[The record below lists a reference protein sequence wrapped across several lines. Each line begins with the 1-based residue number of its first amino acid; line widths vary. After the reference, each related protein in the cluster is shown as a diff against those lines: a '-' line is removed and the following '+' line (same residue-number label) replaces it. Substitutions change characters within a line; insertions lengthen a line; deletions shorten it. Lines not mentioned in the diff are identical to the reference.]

1 MSAATMSSERGI
13 VDQALQL
20 TRDML
25 GAGQAQEWE
34 RLAALEAQRD
44 PLLRREHSADV
55 VYQLSEILACDRELR
70 ALVRQARDEAAAQWQ
85 RENGRARAIS
95 AYAQA

>member
-1 MSAATMSSERGI
+1 MPSESSI

-25 GAGQAQEWE
+25 GAGQAQEWD

-44 PLLRREHSADV
+44 PLLRREHSVDV

-70 ALVRQARDEAAAQWQ
+70 AMVRQARDEAAAQWQ

-95 AYAQA
+95 VYAQA

>member
-1 MSAATMSSERGI
+1 MSATTMSSESGI

-34 RLAALEAQRD
+34 RLAALEAERD

>member
-1 MSAATMSSERGI
+1 MNNSAMSSESSI
-13 VDQALQL
+13 VEQALQL

-34 RLAALEAQRD
+34 RLAALETQRE
-44 PLLRREHSADV
+44 PLLRREHSANV
-55 VYQLSEILACDRELR
+55 VYQLGEILACDRELR

>member
-70 ALVRQARDEAAAQWQ
+70 TLVRQARDEAAAQWQ
-85 RENGRARAIS
+85 RQSGQARAIR

>member
-1 MSAATMSSERGI
+1 MSAEAMSSERSI

-25 GAGQAQEWE
+25 GAGQAQEWD
-34 RLAALEAQRD
+34 RLATLEAQRD

>member
-1 MSAATMSSERGI
+1 MPSESSI

-25 GAGQAQEWE
+25 GAGQAPDWD

-44 PLLRREHSADV
+44 PLLRRQHSVDV

-70 ALVRQARDEAAAQWQ
+70 AMVRQARDEAAAQWQ

-95 AYAQA
+95 VYAQA

>member
-1 MSAATMSSERGI
+1 MSAEAMSSERSI

-34 RLAALEAQRD
+34 RLATLEAQRD

-55 VYQLSEILACDRELR
+55 VYQLGEILACDRELR

>member
-1 MSAATMSSERGI
+1 MSAQTMPHESAI

-25 GAGQAQEWE
+25 GAGQAQEWD
-34 RLAALEAQRD
+34 RLATLEAQRE
-44 PLLRREHSADV
+44 PLLRREHSSDV
-55 VYQLSEILACDRELR
+55 VYQLGEILACDRELR
-70 ALVRQARDEAAAQWQ
+70 ALVRQARDDAAAQWQ

>member
-1 MSAATMSSERGI
+1 MSSESSV

-34 RLAALEAQRD
+34 RLATLEAQRD

-70 ALVRQARDEAAAQWQ
+70 ALVRQARDEAALQWQ
-85 RENGRARAIS
+85 RESGRAKAIS

>member
-1 MSAATMSSERGI
+1 MSSESGI
-13 VDQALQL
+13 IDQALQL

-25 GAGQAQEWE
+25 DAGQAGEWE
-34 RLAALEAQRD
+34 RLATLEARRD
-44 PLLRREHSADV
+44 PLLHREHSADV

-85 RENGRARAIS
+85 RQNGRARAIS
-95 AYAQA
+95 AYAKA

>member
-1 MSAATMSSERGI
+1 MSSESSI

-25 GAGQAQEWE
+25 GACQAQEWE
-34 RLAALEAQRD
+34 RLATLEAQRD

-70 ALVRQARDEAAAQWQ
+70 ALVRQARDDAALLWL

-95 AYAQA
+95 AYAKA

>member
-1 MSAATMSSERGI
+1 MSSERSI

-34 RLAALEAQRD
+34 RLATLEAQRD
-44 PLLRREHSADV
+44 PLLRRQHSADV

-70 ALVRQARDEAAAQWQ
+70 AMVRQARDEAAAQWQ

-95 AYAQA
+95 VYAQA

>member
-1 MSAATMSSERGI
+1 MSAEAMSSERSI

-34 RLAALEAQRD
+34 RLATLEAQRD

>member
-1 MSAATMSSERGI
+1 MSSESSI

-25 GAGQAQEWE
+25 GAGQAQEWD

-44 PLLRREHSADV
+44 PLLRRQHSVDV

-70 ALVRQARDEAAAQWQ
+70 AMVRQARDEAAAQWQ

-95 AYAQA
+95 VYAQA

>member
-1 MSAATMSSERGI
+1 VSATTSSSESTI
-13 VDQALQL
+13 VDQALHR

-34 RLAALEAQRD
+34 RLAALETQRE
-44 PLLRREHSADV
+44 PLLRREYSANV
-55 VYQLSEILACDRELR
+55 VYQLGEILACDSELR

>member
-1 MSAATMSSERGI
+1 MSSESSI

-44 PLLRREHSADV
+44 PLLRRQHSVDV

-70 ALVRQARDEAAAQWQ
+70 AMVRQARDEAAAQWQ

-95 AYAQA
+95 VYAQA

>member
-1 MSAATMSSERGI
+1 MPSESSI

-44 PLLRREHSADV
+44 PLLRREHSVDV

-70 ALVRQARDEAAAQWQ
+70 AMVRQARDEAAAQWQ

-95 AYAQA
+95 VYAQA